1 MARISNSISDLSDE
15 ARVKISLDP
24 RPLSSS
30 HGDDILII
38 CGILFRDSRDA
49 IFTRGDIGV
58 TFPAAPD
65 QLHYN
70 YSEIGFLTVNDPVA
84 SPAALIR
91 ENHSSRI
98 IRPRFSTVFHLV
110 RTMSQL
116 NEARDLAIDNL
127 EISRVT
133 PAVYYG
139 Y

>member
-1 MARISNSISDLSDE
+1 MARISNSISDLFDE

-58 TFPAAPD
+58 TFPATPD

-70 YSEIGFLTVNDPVA
+70 YSEIGFLTVNDLPRRFTRRANTRKSFV
-84 SPAALIR
+84 
-91 ENHSSRI
+91 ENHSSA
-98 IRPRFSTVFHLV
+98 VFYSFPS
-110 RTMSQL
+110 RKD
-116 NEARDLAIDNL
+116 NE
-127 EISRVT
+127 
-133 PAVYYG
+133 PA
-139 Y
+139 